1 MKALMITPG
10 DENEL
15 NFLTELFK
23 RLGIKCSEVMKD
35 DVQEAEPS
43 KVLPD
48 HNQTKEV
55 IRNEIKKKLSR

>member
-1 MKALMITPG
+1 MITPV

-15 NFLTELFK
+15 KFLTELFK
-23 RLGIKCSEVMKD
+23 RLGIKCSEVLK

-48 HNQTKEV
+48 HDQTKEV